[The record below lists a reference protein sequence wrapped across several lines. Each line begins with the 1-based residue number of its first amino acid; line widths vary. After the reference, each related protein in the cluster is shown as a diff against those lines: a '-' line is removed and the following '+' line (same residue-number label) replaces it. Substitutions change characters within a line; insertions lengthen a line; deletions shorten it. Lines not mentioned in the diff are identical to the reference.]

1 MFRIPLA
8 LTIVFF
14 ALSMVLGVM
23 VSREESRLPL
33 SAFWVSLLLFL
44 LFSSLTL
51 YSYAPLWIAIAPLI
65 PAAMITLLF
74 SVSRKNARNRSTEA
88 EEDNEKS

>member
-23 VSREESRLPL
+23 ISRAKSRLPL
-33 SAFWVSLLLFL
+33 SAFWGSLLLFL
-44 LFSSLTL
+44 LFSSFSL

-65 PAAMITLLF
+65 PAAMVTLLF
-74 SVSRKNARNRSTEA
+74 SVSRKNERNRSTGA
-88 EEDNEKS
+88 EEDDEKS